1 MSRWSLPGKTAVV
14 TGASSGIGAALAR
27 ALAGAGARVVLFA
40 RGEEGLRETARRC
53 ADTGREPLVVTGDV
67 TEPPACRRLVDR
79 TLDRFGRLDLMVAC
93 AGVSMWARFDEIED
107 VSVLRRLMEVN
118 YLGVVHPLHFALPRL
133 EESGGMFAAVSS
145 IQGKVGAPYHT
156 GYAASKHAVQGF
168 CDSLRM
174 ELRGSGVDVLTV
186 LPHWVRG
193 TRLRRRAFT
202 GDGGRR
208 GERAP
213 QRGSDAVEP
222 DDVARAV
229 LDAIRKRKRSVTVP
243 AWLGLLPL
251 VAEAA
256 PGLADRIVAGR
267 VESEAG
273 TAG

>member
-1 MSRWSLPGKTAVV
+1 MSRWALDGRVAVV

-27 ALAGAGARVVLFA
+27 ALADAGARLVLAA
-40 RGEEGLRETARRC
+40 RGEDGLRETARRC
-53 ADTGREPLVVTGDV
+53 GGAGPDPLVVPTDV
-67 TEPPACRRLVDR
+67 TSPEACRRLVDR
-79 TLDRFGRLDLMVAC
+79 TVDRFGRLELLAAC

-107 VSVLRRLMEVN
+107 LSVLRRLMEVN
-118 YLGVVHPLHFALPRL
+118 YLGVVHPVHFALPHLR
-133 EESGGMFAAVSS
+133 EAGGMVAAVSS
-145 IQGKVGAPYHT
+145 IQGKVGAPHHT

-208 GERAP
+208 GDDAAP
-213 QRGSDAVEP
+213 RGRDAVEP
-222 DDVARAV
+222 ERVARAV
-229 LDAIRKRKRSVTVP
+229 LDAVRKRKRSVAVP
-243 AWLGLLPL
+243 GWLALLPL
-251 VAEAA
+251 AAEAA

-267 VESEAG
+267 VESEAAEG
-273 TAG
+273 S